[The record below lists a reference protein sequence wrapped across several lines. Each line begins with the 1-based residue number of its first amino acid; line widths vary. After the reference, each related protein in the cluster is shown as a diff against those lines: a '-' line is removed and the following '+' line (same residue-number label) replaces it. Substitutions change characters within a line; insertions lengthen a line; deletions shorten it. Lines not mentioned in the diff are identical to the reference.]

1 MAFFSNL
8 LGYFR
13 RGGAIGESKGS
24 QNAVPSSQNVE
35 GSANVGTDG
44 ALQISAVWACVDLR
58 ASTIASLP
66 FFAYETTDGEKTI
79 ARDSLL
85 YAVLHESPNSRMTP
99 LEFWRAM
106 VMNHDLRGNAYA
118 RLERNSLGEV
128 VAMWP
133 MPSDQVTPCVLDDGS
148 MVYEYTINSDV
159 AVIAEQNCLHIKN
172 LGNGTT
178 GLSKLEFMRSTT
190 DEAVKAQGS
199 ASKVFGSG
207 GKPTGTLMIDK
218 VLNHDQRAAVMRN
231 FAGMAE
237 GNAARLFLLEANM
250 KYQQLSMSPEDLQ
263 LLESRRYGVEEV
275 CRWFAV
281 PPVLVHHANVTTWG
295 SGIEQIL
302 DGFYKLSIRPLLV
315 SIEQATRKR
324 VMSAKQRSKM
334 TAEFSLDALLRGSP
348 AQRAELYAKLVQNG
362 IATRAECRQ
371 LENLPKVKDTDV
383 LTAQSNLLPL
393 SALGQ
398 TTASGGTGAD
408 LAQ

>member
-172 LGNGTT
+172 LGTAPPDY
-178 GLSKLEFMRSTT
+178 RSWNSC
-190 DEAVKAQGS
+190 DRP
-199 ASKVFGSG
+199 
-207 GKPTGTLMIDK
+207 PT
-218 VLNHDQRAAVMRN
+218 
-231 FAGMAE
+231 
-237 GNAARLFLLEANM
+237 
-250 KYQQLSMSPEDLQ
+250 
-263 LLESRRYGVEEV
+263 
-275 CRWFAV
+275 
-281 PPVLVHHANVTTWG
+281 
-295 SGIEQIL
+295 
-302 DGFYKLSIRPLLV
+302 
-315 SIEQATRKR
+315 KR
-324 VMSAKQRSKM
+324 
-334 TAEFSLDALLRGSP
+334 
-348 AQRAELYAKLVQNG
+348 
-362 IATRAECRQ
+362 
-371 LENLPKVKDTDV
+371 
-383 LTAQSNLLPL
+383 
-393 SALGQ
+393 
-398 TTASGGTGAD
+398 
-408 LAQ
+408 